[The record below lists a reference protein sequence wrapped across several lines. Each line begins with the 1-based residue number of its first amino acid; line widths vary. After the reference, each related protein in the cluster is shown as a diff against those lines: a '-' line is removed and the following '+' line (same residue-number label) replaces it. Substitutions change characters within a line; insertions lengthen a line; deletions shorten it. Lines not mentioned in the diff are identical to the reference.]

1 MEMFWA
7 IVVVQALFS
16 GILAS
21 IVAGKK
27 GHPEGAWFATGFF
40 LGVFGLIA
48 AAGLP
53 DLYAR
58 PGPYAPELEASRT
71 CPDCAEPIR
80 AEARVC
86 KYCGHA
92 FRDEDLIADAVR
104 ALASEDEGAMVDA
117 VRVLCNLG
125 GQSVVP
131 YLVDVLDGCPE
142 EVCAEVAGKLKDLG
156 ASSAVPALTSALV
169 GAFNH
174 AGGTR
179 GEEELVAAFSDSL
192 AELADASI
200 GASLAPLLD
209 LEATLV
215 SKVCLIELL
224 GALQATD
231 QIPILLR
238 SAGSNNIL
246 RPHALDGVRAMGK
259 GAVPV
264 LERALSMPGRRQK
277 KMIQSLLDELAGS
290 SGADSREPN

>member
-21 IVAGKK
+21 IVGGKK
-27 GHPEGAWFATGFF
+27 GHSEGAWFATGFF

-58 PGPYAPELEASRT
+58 PGPYAPKPGASRA

-92 FRDEDLIADAVR
+92 FCDEDLIADAVR
-104 ALASEDEGAMVDA
+104 ALGSEDEGATVDA
-117 VRVLCNLG
+117 VRVLCNFG
-125 GQSVVP
+125 GQSVTSH
-131 YLVDVLDGCPE
+131 LIDVLDGCPE

-156 ASSAVPALTSALV
+156 ASSAVPALMSALG
-169 GAFNH
+169 GAFNQ
-174 AGGTR
+174 AGGGR
-179 GEEELVAAFSDSL
+179 GEEELVEAFSDAL

-200 GASLAPLLD
+200 GAGLSALLD
-209 LEATLV
+209 REAPRD
-215 SKVCLIELL
+215 SKVCVIALL
-224 GALQATD
+224 GALGAVD
-231 QIPILLR
+231 QIPMLLR
-238 SAGSNNIL
+238 TADSNNIL
-246 RPHALDGVRAMGK
+246 RPHALEAVIAMEK
-259 GAVPV
+259 DAVPV
-264 LERALSMPGRRQK
+264 LERALTTAGRRQK
-277 KMIQSLLDELAGS
+277 KVIQRLLDEFAGNS
-290 SGADSREPN
+290 EVDSREPN